1 MVFGKKKKAE
11 KEKAVKE
18 KAVKEKSFEKKFSE
32 LDATVLSGKD
42 LKNARK
48 IEQYVVE
55 RLEQM
60 IELTQEIEE
69 EKAEYRVVTSY
80 LNDIQLLEDMPED
93 EREGINEVAA
103 NVVQL
108 NTARTEYLN
117 SAKKISDA
125 QFAQME
131 KVEREIPDA
140 IKRLSANELYQDTL
154 KRDLKYLD
162 REKSEWVLRGEYLG
176 HQRTMLKYALYI
188 MVGIAATAA
197 VLLGILQLIL
207 EQDFFYG
214 WMALIFVTAV
224 TICGIFLKI
233 QSDGS
238 EIAAAERSRNRAI
251 VLENKVKI
259 KYVNIANAVEY
270 ACEKYHVHNSVELQQ
285 QWEYYLEAV
294 REREKYERTNEDLE
308 YFNGRLVRLLSN
320 YHFYD
325 AKIWISQAAALLNA
339 KEMVE
344 IKHDLVVRRQKL
356 RSQIEYNLGVIKEQ
370 KKATEQLLDRVGD
383 MRPQVEKIL
392 IAIDRMEEA

>member
-1 MVFGKKKKAE
+1 MLFGKKKKAE
-11 KEKAVKE
+11 KEKAVT
-18 KAVKEKSFEKKFSE
+18 EKSFEKKFSE
-32 LDATVLSGKD
+32 LDATVLSGND

-55 RLEQM
+55 RLEQI
-60 IELTQEIEE
+60 IETTQEIEE
-69 EKAEYRVVTSY
+69 EKSEYRIVTSY
-80 LNDIQLLEDMPED
+80 LNDIQLLEDMPEED
-93 EREGINEVAA
+93 RKVIDEVAA

-108 NTARTEYLN
+108 NNARTEFLN
-117 SAKKISDA
+117 SAKKLSDA

-131 KVEREIPDA
+131 QVEREIPDA

-154 KRDLKYLD
+154 KKDLKYLD
-162 REKSEWVLRGEYLG
+162 REKSEWILRREYLG
-176 HQRTMLKYALYI
+176 HQRTILTYLLYI

-224 TICGIFLKI
+224 SICGVFLKI

-238 EIAAAERSRNRAI
+238 EIAAAERSQNRAI
-251 VLENKVKI
+251 VIENKVKI
-259 KYVNIANAVEY
+259 KYVNITNAVEY
-270 ACEKYHVHNSVELQQ
+270 ACEKYHVHNAAELKQ

-308 YFNGRLVRLLSN
+308 YFNGRLVRLLTN

-325 AKIWISQAAALLNA
+325 AKIWISQAAALVNP

-344 IKHDLVVRRQKL
+344 VKHGLVVRRQKL
-356 RSQIEYNLGVIKEQ
+356 RSQIEYNIGVIKEQ
-370 KKATEQLLDRVGD
+370 KKETEQLLDKVGE
-383 MRPQVEKIL
+383 MRPQVERIL
-392 IAIDRMEEA
+392 IAIDRLGEV